1 MSTSTIYGFILD
13 DSTSKGSRI
22 DLTAE
27 FDKDY
32 GTLVGEPANYLV
44 NKGYIRD
51 IRDTR
56 LAILIEFLKVFLM
69 VIISL
74 YLIRVDSSTL
84 LIDFYSRTL

>member
-44 NKGYIRD
+44 NKGYVKD

-56 LAILIEFLKVFLM
+56 LVMSDVSVKNGVSIVFDTDRIPEG
-69 VIISL
+69 VF
-74 YLIRVDSSTL
+74 DGTA
-84 LIDFYSRTL
+84 SRCVL